1 MEFRSELR
9 DLARSGAGRVQ
20 KLRYALRQLRIGPAD
35 ALGAAISTAQE
46 QRRRSQRGRNSS
58 HSNTTVYQ
66 FRREFS
72 LTEGSAP
79 GTRGYPE
86 AVFRYR
92 RRFVA
97 GRGNGGDV
105 SRSHVE
111 VVGDLVIPRF

>member
-1 MEFRSELR
+1 LAASLSSPLTDTLSRSLTI
-9 DLARSGAGRVQ
+9 AGH
-20 KLRYALRQLRIGPAD
+20 RQAGT
-35 ALGAAISTAQE
+35 TA
-46 QRRRSQRGRNSS
+46 NSS
-58 HSNTTVYQ
+58 HLNTSDYQ

-86 AVFRYR
+86 AGFRYR
-92 RRFVA
+92 RGFVA